1 MSFRHRAFQLE
12 ITCDVMGIFW
22 TIRGMFLQW
31 ALTGLFWFFGWLC
44 SVRSFVVLW
53 IRIEPH
59 RDFLTMMCFAS
70 VDALFAPEIFSRLL
84 SFCGLFW
91 RHTQGQTL
99 KPKPLGRSVNLVKR
113 WRLGQ
118 NNIILNI
125 FELILGG
132 PFFWQQTGGS
142 EVCDEVQAG
151 RNSWSVTYHGCPF
164 VGPLKLKVAKPG
176 LKKSRQAGIHEMSPI
191 PILGCPFV
199 GALKLKVVTALT
211 KFTAWEP
218 RKLNLKE
225 YAQVGESWWFLI
237 LFKMIIRNF
246 ILSRVCRQG
255 PMPQHADIRSQKI
268 QKVIMHL
275 PRCQPL
281 KLKMVWA

>member
-1 MSFRHRAFQLE
+1 MFFRHRAFQLE
-12 ITCDVMGIFW
+12 ITCDFMGIFW
-22 TIRGMFLQW
+22 TIGRGMFLGW

-132 PFFWQQTGGS
+132 PFFCSKQG
-142 EVCDEVQAG
+142 
-151 RNSWSVTYHGCPF
+151 
-164 VGPLKLKVAKPG
+164 VAKSVM
-176 LKKSRQAGIHEMSPI
+176 KKSKQAGIHEVSPI
-191 PILGCPFV
+191 M
-199 GALKLKVVTALT
+199 VVLLLVP
-211 KFTAWEP
+211 WNW
-218 RKLNLKE
+218 R
-225 YAQVGESWWFLI
+225 
-237 LFKMIIRNF
+237 
-246 ILSRVCRQG
+246 
-255 PMPQHADIRSQKI
+255 
-268 QKVIMHL
+268 
-275 PRCQPL
+275 
-281 KLKMVWA
+281 